1 MIRTALTAT
10 LLLALAAPAQANPLL
25 DHRFMERAT
34 GDEVRHYIRMGH
46 DPNAIRPSEGNKAA
60 FMPLHLAAWV
70 GNLGP
75 LVALLQAGADPNGRG
90 EPDGRLPLHYAFNA
104 EMVDWLVNYGADPNG
119 RGGVNGYTPLHFA
132 ALKSYT
138 GTMEALI
145 RRGADIEA
153 RSANYKVTPLWVA
166 ARAGNTAA
174 VRVLIRAGA
183 NVHATNTNNASVLVV
198 AASDNTPG
206 VVRLLLDAGA
216 DPAVIT
222 SAGNTAASVGAKNW
236 KLRGTPELAELKKAV
251 AHLQGSGLKPASPS
265 GFCKGGYIVQT
276 GDVRLSIVA
285 KNALGD
291 PDRWVEISRLNNITA
306 DNPYRQ
312 GQCLKLPA
320 GN

>member
-1 MIRTALTAT
+1 MFRTALTAT

-46 DPNAIRPSEGNKAA
+46 DPEAIRPREGTSTA
-60 FMPLHLAAWV
+60 FMPLHLAAWAGNV
-70 GNLGP
+70 GSMA
-75 LVALLQAGADPNGRG
+75 ALLQAGADPNGRG
-90 EPDGRLPLHYAFNA
+90 EPGGRLPLHYAYNA

-119 RGGVNGYTPLHFA
+119 RGGNLNMTPLHFA
-132 ALKSYT
+132 AEKSYT
-138 GTMEALI
+138 GAMEALI
-145 RRGADIEA
+145 RRGADLEA
-153 RSANYKVTPLWVA
+153 RSAGYKVTPLWLA
-166 ARAGNTAA
+166 AKFGNTAA

-183 NVHATNTNNASVLVV
+183 DVHAANTQGATPLYV
-198 AASDNTPG
+198 AAKYNYQET
-206 VVRLLLDAGA
+206 VRALLDAGA
-216 DPAVIT
+216 DPAAIT
-222 SAGNTAASVGAKNW
+222 DDGETIASVATKNW

-320 GN
+320 GG